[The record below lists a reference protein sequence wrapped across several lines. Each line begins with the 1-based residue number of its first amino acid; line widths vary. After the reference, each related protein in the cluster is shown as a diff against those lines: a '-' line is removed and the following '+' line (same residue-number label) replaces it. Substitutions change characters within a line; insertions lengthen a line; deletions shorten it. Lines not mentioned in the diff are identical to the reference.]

1 MKDGLPPIKEP
12 RAVFLKNS
20 ILFQGDLD
28 ILSAP
33 FGTFGPDIEFD
44 GIDRIDKDGIIPRS
58 GDSALH
64 IP

>member
-1 MKDGLPPIKEP
+1 MKDSLPPIKEP
-12 RAVFLKNS
+12 RAAFLKNGV
-20 ILFQGDLD
+20 LLQGDLNV
-28 ILSAP
+28 LPAP

-44 GIDRIDKDGIIPRS
+44 GIDRIGEDGIIPRS